1 MNLVIKA
8 VLSDLDG
15 TLYRSDE
22 FELEVKSKTLEI
34 LAEKLGVTQGEAKEI
49 IREAKKTCIT
59 LTRSLDYIGV
69 SRHVFYEELSR
80 RLDYSKFL
88 KPDPQIKDL
97 IEKTHELGCKF
108 AVITNSGR
116 PHALKTMNALNLP
129 INSLDALVTSS
140 EVEPKV
146 SPQPYLRALELLCV
160 KVNEAIY
167 IGDRTISEVKPAK
180 ELGILTV
187 LVSKK
192 TVRSPWTDWVIESP
206 FRLIDLL
213 RMLQQT

>member
-1 MNLVIKA
+1 MVIKA

-15 TLYRSDE
+15 TLYRSDA
-22 FELEVKSKTLEI
+22 FELEVKNKTLEI
-34 LAEKLGVTQGEAKEI
+34 VAEKLGVTQSEAKKI

-59 LTRSLDYIGV
+59 LTRSLEYIGV
-69 SRHVFYEELSR
+69 SRHVFYKELSR

-88 KPDPQIKDL
+88 KPDARIKDL
-97 IEKTHELGCKF
+97 IDKSHELGCKF
-108 AVITNSGR
+108 AVVTNSGR

-129 INSLDALVTSS
+129 ISCLDALVTSS

-146 SPQPYLRALELLCV
+146 SPQPYLRALELLSV

-167 IGDRTISEVKPAK
+167 IGDRTTSEVKPAK

-192 TVRSPWTDWVIESP
+192 TVRSPWADWVIESP
-206 FRLIDLL
+206 FKLIDLL
-213 RMLQQT
+213 RMLKQT